1 MPDVIS
7 HEQLI
12 AVAQA
17 SPAGLG
23 FYANLD
29 AGTGQSVFAVPP
41 HIALIN
47 RELVAAACG
56 DLRRE
61 GYRGLIISMPPRHG
75 KSMET
80 SHYFPAWFLGN
91 WPTKSVGL
99 ASYEA
104 DFASTWGRRAREV
117 LEAHGP
123 EVFGVAVD
131 RASRAASYWR
141 VRQLADR
148 PKKQG
153 QNEESIDVGSMVTAG
168 IGGPLTGRGV
178 HVLLVDD
185 PIKNAIEAHSKQKR
199 QAIWDWWTS
208 TAATRIEPDGF
219 AVIIQTR
226 WHEDDLSGRL
236 LAGMAEDG
244 WKWKYINIPAV
255 ALKDDPLGREPGE
268 ALWPA
273 RYPLEELDLIRK
285 SLGSYVWNALYQ
297 GRPAENEGGYFESD
311 WLKRVSSPPFD
322 AKRVVR
328 YWDLAATDA
337 AGDYLAGVR
346 LERMTNDSYY
356 VADVVRGQKSSA
368 GVEDAIVGAAERD
381 GKNVRV
387 VIAQERGASGK
398 LFVDIIKRKLPG
410 YDVKGDTERGD
421 KGVRARPVSAVAER
435 GDFYVQEAAWTDDY
449 VTELVQ
455 FDHGAN
461 DDQVDGTSGAFKALQ
476 KGGGVVSF

>member
-1 MPDVIS
+1 MSDALGL
-7 HEQLI
+7 EQLHVI
-12 AVAQA
+12 ART

-23 FYANLD
+23 YYANLD
-29 AGTGQSVFAVPP
+29 FEDGTSQFAVPD
-41 HIALIN
+41 HIDLIN
-47 RELVAAACG
+47 RELVAASFG
-56 DLRRE
+56 ELRAG

-80 SHYFPAWFLGN
+80 SHYFPAWYLGTF
-91 WPTKSVGL
+91 PEKSVGL

-104 DFASTWGRRAREV
+104 DFASTWGRRSREV

-123 EVFGVAVD
+123 SIFNVRVD
-131 RASRAASYWR
+131 PSNRAASYWR
-141 VRQLADR
+141 VLPLNQK
-148 PKKQG
+148 PG
-153 QNEESIDVGSMVTAG
+153 IDIGSMVTAG

-178 HVLLVDD
+178 HVLIVDD
-185 PIKNAIEAHSKQKR
+185 PIKNAIEAHSKAKR

-208 TAATRIEPDGF
+208 TAATRIEPEGF

-236 LAGMAEDG
+236 LRGEAEDG
-244 WKWKYINIPAV
+244 WKWKYINIPALAV
-255 ALKDDPLGREPGE
+255 AGDPLGRQPGE
-268 ALWPA
+268 ALWPQ
-273 RYPLEELDLIRK
+273 RYPASELQTIK
-285 SLGSYVWNALYQ
+285 ASLGSYVWNALYQ
-297 GRPAENEGGYFESD
+297 GKPAENEGGYFETD
-311 WLKRVSSPPFD
+311 WLKRVAEPPAE

-346 LERMTNDSYY
+346 LERLRDDRYY
-356 VADVVRGQKSSA
+356 VADVVRGQYSSA
-368 GVEDAIVGAAERD
+368 GVEDSIVDAAKAD

-410 YDVKGDTERGD
+410 YTVEGDTERGD
-421 KGVRARPVSAVAER
+421 KGVRARPVSACAER
-435 GDFYVQEAAWTDDY
+435 GDLLVQEAAWTDDY

-461 DDQVDGTSGAFKALQ
+461 DDQVDATSGAYKKLQ
-476 KGGGVVSF
+476 KAGGVVSF

>member
-1 MPDVIS
+1 LTSPEVITE
-7 HEQLI
+7 EQLI
-12 AVAQA
+12 AIAQA

-29 AGTGQSVFAVPP
+29 ASTGLSQFLVPP

-47 RELVAAACG
+47 RELQAAACG
-56 DLRRE
+56 ELRAQ

-91 WPTKSVGL
+91 WPERSVGL

-117 LEAHGP
+117 LEQHGP
-123 EVFGVAVD
+123 KVFGVQVD

-141 VRQLADR
+141 VRKIGEQA
-148 PKKQG
+148 G
-153 QNEESIDVGSMVTAG
+153 IDIGSMVTAG

-178 HVLLVDD
+178 HALLVDD
-185 PIKNAIEAHSKQKR
+185 PIKNAIEAHSKAKR
-199 QAIWDWWTS
+199 EAIWQWWTS

-226 WHEDDLSGRL
+226 WHEDDLAGRL

-244 WKWKYINIPAV
+244 WRWKYINIPAI
-255 ALKDDPLGREPGE
+255 ALADDPLGRQPGE
-268 ALWPA
+268 ALWPG
-273 RYPLEELDLIRK
+273 RYPLEELLAIK
-285 SLGSYVWNALYQ
+285 ASLGSYVWNALFQ
-297 GRPAENEGGYFESD
+297 GRPAEQEGGYFETD
-311 WLKRVSSPPFD
+311 WLQVVDEPPAQ

-346 LERMTNDSYY
+346 LERLSTDDYY
-356 VADVVRGQKSSA
+356 VADVVRDQKSSA
-368 GVEDAIVGAAERD
+368 GVEDAIVGAANAD
-381 GKNVRV
+381 GRNVRI

-410 YDVKGDTERGD
+410 FDIKGDTERGD
-421 KGVRARPVSAVAER
+421 KGVRARPVSAAAER
-435 GDFYVQEAAWTDDY
+435 GSLFVKRAAWTDDY
-449 VTELVQ
+449 ITELVQ

-461 DDQVDGTSGAFKALQ
+461 DDQVDGTSGAFKYLQ
-476 KGGGVVSF
+476 KGGGIVSF